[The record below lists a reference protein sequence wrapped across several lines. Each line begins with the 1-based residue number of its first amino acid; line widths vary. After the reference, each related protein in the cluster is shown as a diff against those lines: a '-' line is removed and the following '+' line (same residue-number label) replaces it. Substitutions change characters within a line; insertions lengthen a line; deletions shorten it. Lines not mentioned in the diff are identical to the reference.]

1 MAKARYTKNAQGYYQ
16 TTVWDGTYRD
26 GKKHLVTLRSK
37 QSSRDLERKVEQ
49 HKRKIDDGK
58 YVNVTDAMFTDYART
73 WLKVYK
79 ASRSLNTI
87 AMYDNIISVHFAC
100 LEGIR
105 LQDIKRIHY
114 HMVLS
119 HAAGHKRTQQ
129 QIGIT
134 FKQVI
139 RAAIANKD
147 LPAAVYTDIFDG
159 AEKIVYRPNEKR
171 PLRPHEIKAVFSAD
185 LSTEDRA
192 FVYLLYGCGL
202 RRGEALA
209 LTKSSIDLQTRYLT
223 VRGALAFDGNNP
235 YLKDTKSLNG
245 ARSVPIPAK
254 IIPALEEHMQETRT
268 EYLFC
273 NRDGSL
279 VTKSGYDKRWE
290 RILHKLQ
297 AASEEPI
304 EGLTAHIFR
313 HNYCTALCYQMP
325 KLSIKKIAQLLGD
338 TDKVVMDVY
347 NHILLEKESA
357 EEAIEDAL

>member
-1 MAKARYTKNAQGYYQ
+1 MARKYKKDRDGYIK
-16 TTVWDGTYRD
+16 TSVWDGTYTN
-26 GKKHLVTLRSK
+26 GKKHYITLRTK
-37 QSSRDLERKVEQ
+37 DGVRALEKMVVE
-49 HKRKIDDGK
+49 HNRRIEEGK
-58 YVNVTDAMFTDYART
+58 YVNKTDSMFTEYAKT

-87 AMYDNIISVHFAC
+87 AMYENIISVHFAC

-129 QIGIT
+129 QIDIT

-159 AEKIVYRPNEKR
+159 AEKITYKPNEKR

-209 LTKSSIDLQTRYLT
+209 LTKSSVDLQTRYLT
-223 VRGALAFDGNNP
+223 VIGALAFDGNNP
-235 YLKDTKSLNG
+235 YIKDTWG
-245 ARSVPIPAK
+245 A
-254 IIPALEEHMQETRT
+254 
-268 EYLFC
+268 
-273 NRDGSL
+273 
-279 VTKSGYDKRWE
+279 
-290 RILHKLQ
+290 
-297 AASEEPI
+297 
-304 EGLTAHIFR
+304 
-313 HNYCTALCYQMP
+313 
-325 KLSIKKIAQLLGD
+325 
-338 TDKVVMDVY
+338 
-347 NHILLEKESA
+347 
-357 EEAIEDAL
+357 

>member
-1 MAKARYTKNAQGYYQ
+1 MARKYKKDRDGYIK
-16 TTVWDGTYRD
+16 TSVWDGTYTN
-26 GKKHLVTLRSK
+26 GKKHYITLRTK
-37 QSSRDLERKVEQ
+37 DGVRALEKMVVE
-49 HKRKIDDGK
+49 HNRRIEEGK
-58 YVNVTDAMFTDYART
+58 YVNRTDSMFTEYAKT

-87 AMYDNIISVHFAC
+87 AMYENIISVHFAC

-129 QIGIT
+129 QIDIT

-159 AEKIVYRPNEKR
+159 AEKITYKPNEKR
-171 PLRPHEIKAVFSAD
+171 PLRPHEIKAVFSAE

-209 LTKSSIDLQTRYLT
+209 LTKSSVDLQTRYLT
-223 VRGALAFDGNNP
+223 VRGSLAFDGNNP
-235 YLKDTKSLNG
+235 YLKETKSLNG

-254 IIPALEEHMQETRT
+254 IIPALEEHMQEIRT

-279 VTKSGYDKRWE
+279 VTKSGYNKRWE

-297 AASEEPI
+297 DASEEPI

-313 HNYCTALCYQMP
+313 HNYCTTLCYQMP

-338 TDKVVMDVY
+338 TDKVVMEVY
-347 NHILLEKESA
+347 NHILLEKECA
-357 EEAIEDAL
+357 AEAIDEAF